1 MGTRTVLN
9 TGALLAVAGILG
21 LGTVQGTL
29 AAWNAAA
36 ASKTQTV
43 ATAQFSLSIKAA
55 DAAAQ
60 QLSVSGQEVSLPGT
74 TGLLPGTSRTT
85 ALTLTNTSDAGS
97 GTLGAAVQVGS
108 PRVSGPLAAYLGTD
122 IYRAQGTDCSVAAA
136 PSQMELAQGKSAVLC
151 LRTTLA
157 GNAPA
162 TLGGAGAKI
171 TFALGTT
178 QHP

>member
-1 MGTRTVLN
+1 MGTRTVLKA
-9 TGALLAVAGILG
+9 GALLAIAAILG
-21 LGTVQGTL
+21 LGAVQGTL
-29 AAWNAAA
+29 AAWNAAT

-43 ATAQFSLSIKAA
+43 TTARFSLSIKAA
-55 DAAAQ
+55 NAAAQ

-85 ALTLTNTSDAGS
+85 ALTLTNTSDSGS
-97 GTLGAAVQVGS
+97 GMLGATVDVGS
-108 PRVSGPLAAYLGTD
+108 PRASGALAAYLGTD

-136 PSQMELAQGKSAVLC
+136 PSQLKLAQGKSAVLC

-171 TFALGTT
+171 TFSLGST
-178 QHP
+178 QYP